1 MGLIYAI
8 HGIFVIFRAQNKWM
22 ARLSVLKSSLM
33 QAYLMDQLPVAL
45 ITLSNGSIQP
55 LNTLDRKLSY
65 LTSIAFLSLCSYEL
79 LRQFFEIKRLHTI
92 KEENLTPLD
101 KGLSDLYF
109 DGMCEE
115 EIASS
120 WYVRN
125 YNLLFTLRI
134 VVVAFFI
141 VTMQYL

>member
-1 MGLIYAI
+1 
-8 HGIFVIFRAQNKWM
+8 
-22 ARLSVLKSSLM
+22 
-33 QAYLMDQLPVAL
+33 MDQLPVAM
-45 ITLSNGSIQP
+45 ITLSNGSINP
-55 LNTLDRKLSY
+55 LNTLDRKISY
-65 LTSIAFLSLCSYEL
+65 LSSLAFLSLCSYEF
-79 LRQFFEIKRLHTI
+79 LRQYFEIKRLHTI

-109 DGMCEE
+109 DGMCEA

-125 YNLLFTLRI
+125 YNLLFTLRL